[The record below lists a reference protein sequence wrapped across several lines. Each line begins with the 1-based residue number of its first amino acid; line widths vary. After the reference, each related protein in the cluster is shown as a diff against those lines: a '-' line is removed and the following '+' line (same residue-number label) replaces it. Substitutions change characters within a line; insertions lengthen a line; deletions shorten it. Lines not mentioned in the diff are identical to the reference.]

1 MCSCCLL
8 FSVLNIC
15 TVMRKSGLS
24 PASQPGPVTSFL
36 FQKGVWWWFIV
47 TFPPPPSPFL
57 LLLVQC
63 NLLPAATSKLH
74 CAPSTPLGSS
84 IPSLRMGVPRV
95 GDTGGGIAVRRML
108 CFWPRML
115 P

>member
-1 MCSCCLL
+1 MLLLSSVFSPEHLHSNEEIWAFSC
-8 FSVLNIC
+8 FSARSCHVFPLPKRRLVVVYCN
-15 TVMRKSGLS
+15 
-24 PASQPGPVTSFL
+24 F
-36 FQKGVWWWFIV
+36 
-47 TFPPPPSPFL
+47 FPPPPSPFP